1 MNSDTVHKKHKDLLF
16 PCVTSYYEKP
26 PVLVS
31 GSGCILK
38 DLEGKEYIDF
48 FGGVLTVS
56 LGHAHKAVNTAV
68 KEQVDKLIHTS
79 TLYPNLPIVELAE
92 ALTSIV
98 PGGLKKCYF
107 TSSGTEA
114 DETAVMLAQVYTGR
128 MEFIALRHAYSGRSM
143 LGQTLTA
150 HSTWRAM
157 PSQIASVKHAI
168 APYCYR
174 CAFGLKY
181 PDCGLKCAKD
191 IEELIQTTTVGKI
204 AGFLA
209 EPIMGVGGFVVPPKD
224 YFKVAVDIIKK
235 YGGVFVADE
244 VQTGFGRTG
253 TKMFGIEHF
262 GVNPDIMTMAKGIAN
277 GFPLG
282 ATVTRD
288 DIAECIKVLTFSTF
302 GGNPVSSTAA
312 VATIKTIVNEN
323 ICAHVEE
330 VGRILRE
337 RLEAV
342 KKRYPKAVGDV
353 RGMGLMQA
361 IEFVTDETKGDRTP
375 NPKITKAFIEEARKR
390 GLLAGKGGLYGN
402 VVRLSPPMTISKTE
416 ITEASNII
424 EDSIKNISA

>member
-1 MNSDTVHKKHKDLLF
+1 MDSDSVYKKHKDFLF

-31 GSGCILK
+31 GNGCMLK

-56 LGHAHKAVNTAV
+56 LGHAHKAVNAAV
-68 KEQVDKLIHTS
+68 KEQIDKLIHTS
-79 TLYPNLPIVELAE
+79 TLYPNLPIVKLAE
-92 ALTSIV
+92 TLADIV

-107 TSSGTEA
+107 TASGTEA

-128 MEFIALRHAYSGRSM
+128 LEIIALRHAYSGRSM

-235 YGGVFVADE
+235 YGGVFIADE

-302 GGNPVSSTAA
+302 GGNPISSVAA
-312 VATIKTIVNEN
+312 ITTIKTIVNEN

-337 RLEAV
+337 RLEVV
-342 KKRYPKAVGDV
+342 KKRYPKVVGDV

-361 IEFVTDETKGDRTP
+361 IEFVVDETKGDRTP

-416 ITEASNII
+416 ITEAASMI
-424 EDSIKNISA
+424 EDAIKNISA